1 MRAFLAIP
9 VLPPALEDF
18 QALRE
23 RLVAEVPA
31 VRWAPADS
39 PHITLHFFG
48 AVSADQAERALGVLR
63 PVIAAHSAMPLRL
76 HGLGSFPPRGNPRV
90 LWCGVDDEG
99 GTLNRC
105 ALACRAALDKAAFPT
120 EERPYRAHCT
130 LGRPRVPW
138 PVDARESWRRLTREE
153 PITPMFTA
161 DRAVLYESLTG
172 SAGVSHVPRDVL
184 PLGAA

>member
-9 VLPPALEDF
+9 VLSPALEDF
-18 QALRE
+18 EALRE
-23 RLVAEVPA
+23 RIVAEVPA
-31 VRWAPADS
+31 VRWAPAGS

-63 PVIAAHSAMPLRL
+63 PVIAAHPAMTLRL

-90 LWCGVDDEG
+90 LWCGVDDES
-99 GTLNRC
+99 GTLNQC
-105 ALACRAALDKAAFPT
+105 ALACRDALDKAAFQT

-130 LGRPRVPW
+130 LGRPRLPW
-138 PVDARESWRRLTREE
+138 PDDARESWRRLAHEQ
-153 PITPMFTA
+153 PCTPSFIA
-161 DRAVLYESLTG
+161 DRAVLYKSLTG

-184 PLGAA
+184 PLHAA